1 MVKQKVKL
9 KKEEWNA
16 VLDALR
22 KAAFLSKSHAL
33 KGTYYDIIHKIQEQ
47 RYGD

>member
-16 VLDALR
+16 VMIALRSAAFMTRSNALR
-22 KAAFLSKSHAL
+22 KL
-33 KGTYYDIIHKIQEQ
+33 YYQIIDKIHKQ